1 MVSNS
6 KTSWIICFILLAS
19 MASMLISC
27 SVISKIFSSEKP
39 TNSEFTEESFPGNT
53 FSSQEEAL
61 AKHLTKTG
69 AVMYGAYW
77 CPYCSQQKK
86 IFGENFLYVKYVE
99 CDPRGENSNP
109 RLCQYKGISKYPTW
123 EIEGKMF
130 EGVYTLKELQKI
142 SGFEVFRPS
151 Y

>member
-1 MVSNS
+1 
-6 KTSWIICFILLAS
+6 
-19 MASMLISC
+19 MAHIGVLT
-27 SVISKIFSSEKP
+27 VAKI
-39 TNSEFTEESFPGNT
+39 
-53 FSSQEEAL
+53 
-61 AKHLTKTG
+61 
-69 AVMYGAYW
+69 
-77 CPYCSQQKK
+77 KK

>member
-1 MVSNS
+1 MKISR
-6 KTSWIICFILLAS
+6 TICFVLMLATFIGCS
-19 MASMLISC
+19 FSTKTFFSLEKSIDSKPVEKSISEN
-27 SVISKIFSSEKP
+27 IFSSE
-39 TNSEFTEESFPGNT
+39 
-53 FSSQEEAL
+53 EEAL

-69 AVMYGAYW
+69 AVMYGVYW

-86 IFGENFLYVKYVE
+86 IFGENFLYVKYIE

-109 RLCQYKGISKYPTW
+109 KLCQYKGISKYPTW

>member
-6 KTSWIICFILLAS
+6 KTSWIICFILLV
-19 MASMLISC
+19 SMLISC

-39 TNSEFTEESFPGNT
+39 TNSEFTEKSLPRNT

-86 IFGENFLYVKYVE
+86 IF
-99 CDPRGENSNP
+99 DPI
-109 RLCQYKGISKYPTW
+109 YI
-123 EIEGKMF
+123 
-130 EGVYTLKELQKI
+130 KE
-142 SGFEVFRPS
+142 E
-151 Y
+151 

>member
-6 KTSWIICFILLAS
+6 KTSWIICFTLL
-19 MASMLISC
+19 ASMLISC

-39 TNSEFTEESFPGNT
+39 TNSEFTEKSLPGNT